1 MKFTL
6 IHSFVKQLAHD
17 TIKEEAFFAY
27 FTIISLTSKPTI
39 ASDIDYKGDVRISN
53 WRVQILVL
61 RMVESDCQLQYKFEM
76 IKNGTNL

>member
-39 ASDIDYKGDVRISN
+39 ASDIDYKGDVRISI
-53 WRVQILVL
+53 WRV
-61 RMVESDCQLQYKFEM
+61 
-76 IKNGTNL
+76 